1 MKHSIILD
9 ILVDSFDHRFDTSF
23 GNPLERDRIDA
34 QIQSTHN
41 WSTSLGQ
48 PQKVPHMVQN
58 VLNQR
63 MDSVDWVLIPEDFHT
78 IHSKKLFRRIFS
90 FLSKH
95 ALAQMDSARS
105 EEGLRIQ
112 SSPVEISLLWKI
124 YTFLLTEDGKQQL
137 HDGILSMMD
146 LSFEWIDSQDV
157 EDIYSVSGIAHRE
170 TCERLAEKIASV
182 NSRVQSIVNAWRYV
196 DEYTSAIRWILKD
209 YHTRE
214 MNGAHENLKQT
225 LKHPAWLYSHRKT
238 FHTSYEQNAEALLRL
253 REEVWIVR
261 YT

>member
-1 MKHSIILD
+1 
-9 ILVDSFDHRFDTSF
+9 
-23 GNPLERDRIDA
+23 
-34 QIQSTHN
+34 
-41 WSTSLGQ
+41 
-48 PQKVPHMVQN
+48 
-58 VLNQR
+58 

-78 IHSKKLFRRIFS
+78 IHSKKLFRLIFS

-196 DEYTSAIRWILKD
+196 KVEIFYLDWGSIDNFLEFPLGHFPSKLHSIPLSD
-209 YHTRE
+209 LQE
-214 MNGAHENLKQT
+214 
-225 LKHPAWLYSHRKT
+225 
-238 FHTSYEQNAEALLRL
+238 LLRWSSERYGIRGDHL
-253 REEVWIVR
+253 RYWYWSLHVR
-261 YT
+261 GLSPFLRPSRSHGW